1 MPFVFLVILCS
12 KSFGLEFGLEHRC
25 LIQIGFGV
33 FGACRAEAQRRRVF
47 RAKFFPGVSS
57 LGNSFATTFQRR
69 ASARFPDSGLSF
81 GGGMGL
87 PSAEGNQSESQFQA
101 E

>member
-33 FGACRAEAQRRRVF
+33 FGVF
-47 RAKFFPGVSS
+47 RGPDSS
-57 LGNSFATTFQRR
+57 LRVRSQDSFDAKSQRCKR
-69 ASARFPDSGLSF
+69 DSARFSESAFSF
-81 GGGMGL
+81 GGAGL
-87 PSAEGNQSESQFQA
+87 SSVEGNQGESQFQA

>member
-25 LIQIGFGV
+25 LIQIGLGVFGV
-33 FGACRAEAQRRRVF
+33 FRGLD
-47 RAKFFPGVSS
+47 SS
-57 LGNSFATTFQRR
+57 LRVRSQDSFDPKSQRCKR
-69 ASARFPDSGLSF
+69 DSARFPDSGLGF
-81 GGGMGL
+81 GGAIL
-87 PSAEGNQSESQFQA
+87 PSAEGNQGENQFQA